1 MEVVTRNYAL
11 SCIRCEVA
19 IAEERPTSFKEAVL
33 YGQDHREHIPPTG
46 SVNLV
51 TYANTLELGEFTA
64 VLLRKEKEEVK
75 PCVT

>member
-19 IAEERPTSFKEAVL
+19 IAEERPTSFTEAVL

-46 SVNLV
+46 SVNV
-51 TYANTLELGEFTA
+51 VAYANTPELGELTA
-64 VLLRKEKEEVK
+64 VFVAVRKRRRSSHA
-75 PCVT
+75 